1 MPQKTKHTPMM
12 EQYFQIKAQYP
23 DAFLFYRLGD
33 FYEMFYEDAKKA
45 AQILELTLTSRN
57 KNAEDPIPMCGV
69 PYHAA
74 SGYIDTLVEQGYK
87 VAICEQVEDPKLTKG
102 MVKRE
107 VVQLVT
113 PGTVMDG
120 KSLAAKENNFLT
132 ALSYQAG
139 QFGFSYVDL
148 STGELKA
155 TVLADEESVLNEASI
170 LQTKEIVYTTEIPEK
185 LTQTLKQRLS
195 LVISFQLEANEN
207 AELSFLTNQ
216 LQSDIEKMV
225 TNHLLA
231 YLSETQKRS
240 LNHIQQAQSYQVD
253 HYLKMDYYSK
263 FNLELS
269 QAIRTG
275 KKQGTLLWLLDE
287 TKTAMGARL
296 LKQWLDRPLIQEKQ
310 ILSRQEM
317 VASLITSF
325 FEREDIIQGL
335 TKVYDLERLAGK
347 VSFGSVNARDLLQL
361 KQSLAQIPYLR
372 QILTGIDQG
381 QWQVLLQD
389 LNPMN
394 DLVDLIEQA
403 IDEEAP
409 LQLNEGNLIKT
420 GYNEQL
426 DEYRLAMKNGK
437 QWLAEL
443 EAKERELTGVK
454 NLKIGYNRV
463 FGYYIEITKA
473 NLVNLDTSRFDRK
486 QTLANAERF
495 ITPELKK
502 LEELI
507 LGAQEKSTE
516 LEYQLFIGIRE
527 QVKGKISELQTL
539 AKAVATLDCLL
550 AFAIV
555 SERYGYVRPVL
566 SQDHE
571 LKIIDGRHPVVEKVL
586 GAQTYIPNS
595 IEMPKE
601 TTMLLITGPN
611 MSGKSTYMR
620 QLALSVVM
628 TQMGCFVPAKEAT
641 LPIFDRIFTRIGA
654 SDDLIA
660 GQSTFMV
667 EMMEANQALR
677 HASVNSLVLF
687 DELGRGTAT
696 FDGMALAQAIIEYLQ
711 NHVQAKTLFSTH
723 YHELTALENQLPG
736 LVNIHVGATE
746 KDGEVIFLHKMM
758 QGPADKSYGIHVGK
772 LAGLPES
779 LIERADQ
786 ILTKLEN
793 QEEKQVTQVVSQSKE
808 EAINVAATVKE
819 KPSTPAVEQLSLFSE
834 MTPAEEKVLAAIKSM
849 DLANLKPMD
858 VFFTINELKRELEKE

>member
-33 FYEMFYEDAKKA
+33 FYEMFYEDAQKA

-57 KNAEDPIPMCGV
+57 KNAENPIPMCGV

-87 VAICEQVEDPKLTKG
+87 VAICEQVEDPKITKG

-120 KSLAAKENNFLT
+120 KSLVAKENNFLT

-148 STGELKA
+148 STGELKS

-185 LTQTLKQRLS
+185 LTQTLKKRLS
-195 LVISFQLEANEN
+195 LVISFQLESNEN

-216 LQSDIEKMV
+216 LQSDIEKVV
-225 TNHLLA
+225 TNHLLS

-317 VASLITSF
+317 VSSLIASF
-325 FEREDIIQGL
+325 FEREDLIQGL

-347 VSFGSVNARDLLQL
+347 ISFGSVNARDLLQL

-372 QILTGIDQG
+372 QILTGINQG

-394 DLVDLIEQA
+394 DLVDLIEHA

-473 NLVNLDTSRFDRK
+473 NLAGLNTSRFDRK

-527 QVKGKISELQTL
+527 EVKGKISELQTL
-539 AKAVATLDCLL
+539 SKAVATLDCLL
-550 AFAIV
+550 SFAIV
-555 SERYGYVRPVL
+555 SERYGYVRPVI

-595 IEMPKE
+595 IEMSKE

-628 TQMGCFVPAKEAT
+628 AQMGCFVPAKEVT

-723 YHELTALENQLPG
+723 YHELTTLENQLPG

-758 QGPADKSYGIHVGK
+758 KGPADKSYGIHVGK

-779 LIERADQ
+779 LIKRANQ
-786 ILTKLEN
+786 ILDKLEN
-793 QEEKQVTQVVSQSKE
+793 QKGKQVTQVFKKSKE
-808 EAINVAATVKE
+808 EISVTATSKE
-819 KPSTPAVEQLSLFSE
+819 KLRTSAVAQLSLFGE
-834 MTPAEEKVLAAIKSM
+834 MTPTEEKVLAAIKSM
-849 DLANLKPMD
+849 DLSNLKPID
-858 VFFTINELKRELEKE
+858 VFITINELKRELENEQ